1 MKMKRHMSVGFAV
14 FVVGLVMLMD
24 ALWLLANRGGY
35 NRLVTAVQGRPIAI
49 NMVGALVAYAC
60 VLGLL
65 FFFAFPVARANI
77 TKRGP
82 MGAALWGGG
91 LLGILAYGVFN
102 GTNMGIFGGWRG
114 GMVLADMLWG
124 GFLFTVATLAY
135 VLHLTTAAWPWS

>member
-1 MKMKRHMSVGFAV
+1 MSVEFAV
-14 FVVGLVMLMD
+14 FVVVLVLVMD
-24 ALWLLANRGGY
+24 GVWLLANRGGY
-35 NRLVTAVQGRPIAI
+35 NRLVVAVQGRPIAI
-49 NMVGALVAYAC
+49 NMVGAMMAYAC

-77 TKRGP
+77 KKRGL

-102 GTNMGIFGGWRG
+102 GTNMGVFGGWRG

-135 VLHLTTAAWPWS
+135 VLHLTTCDGCWPWS